1 MTKCP
6 TGETQMKNPFSQNN
20 VVDHARDLKESE
32 KKQGIIQGRLTSAK
46 SKAAECQ
53 AIVDQ
58 LGHDAAD
65 DDKLEAALVNKTAAD
80 ALVAVREQSLADVS
94 EKILDL
100 QDAVAEIADQKTRV
114 ATAAAIE
121 QITLDLIEAAK
132 IYDAGAAKLAAA
144 SQRAADI
151 VPDAVG
157 LASYAVNTAAEVPA
171 AVSMVA
177 QVLRH
182 RAVQTLNGSAPA
194 ALPMPESIA
203 PKSKLIEP
211 PPTTQRL
218 FLTQHVAWYDE
229 QGGRHRAPSMHA
241 AELPLTLIAK
251 ARQSGAAHDLN
262 SDVQRKHGGTKT
274 SAPPAWEHCKW
285 LNENPLAKSNVEP
298 ILHSL
303 SPQFEPHP
311 KPRQTIHG
319 TMPTQAVQPM
329 TATRSNEG

>member
-1 MTKCP
+1 
-6 TGETQMKNPFSQNN
+6 MKIPFLQNN
-20 VVDHARDLKESE
+20 AVDHARDLRESE
-32 KKQGIIQGRLTSAK
+32 KKKIG
-46 SKAAECQ
+46 
-53 AIVDQ
+53 D
-58 LGHDAAD
+58 
-65 DDKLEAALVNKTAAD
+65 
-80 ALVAVREQSLADVS
+80 EQSLSQAQVDAAQAHAAVEELKHVAADPAKVKAALKTKREADDLVNFWADTLAAVD

-100 QDAVAEIADQKTRV
+100 QDAVDAIADQKVRV
-114 ATAAAIE
+114 ETAAVKE
-121 QITLDLIEAAK
+121 QIAKAVVEAG
-132 IYDAGAAKLAAA
+132 DAFNISATNYIDVLRQA
-144 SQRAADI
+144 SDI
-151 VPDAVG
+151 VPDPHDLSAFPAYLTNV
-157 LASYAVNTAAEVPA
+157 LAEFSPVKNLAAQTVRNSAAATLAGTGPA
-171 AVSMVA
+171 
-177 QVLRH
+177 H
-182 RAVQTLNGSAPA
+182 
-194 ALPMPESIA
+194 LPTPESIA
-203 PKSKLIEP
+203 PKPSAPPP

-262 SDVQRKHGGTKT
+262 SDIQRKHGGTKT